1 MKEKVVVFA
10 GEDKFIKPRNRSY
23 NVAKNYSN
31 LVGDGNPPVDT
42 GLGRELTTQYQ
53 GGSGGSGGGGGNY
66 LGGGGETSTLQPIE
80 YTTIYQLPNTT
91 IQPAPTTIQ
100 PAPTTIQP
108 APTTIQPAPT
118 TILPTVAIP
127 FITPTGF
134 GVAPMG
140 RSGGGGGGGGGEDK
154 KEDKKNYWWLL
165 LVLGLGA
172 GLYIFKKKK
181 K

>member
-66 LGGGGETSTLQPIE
+66 LGGGETSTLQPIE
-80 YTTIYQLPNTT
+80 YTTIYQLPTTT
-91 IQPAPTTIQ
+91 IQPAPTT
-100 PAPTTIQP
+100 TIAP

-140 RSGGGGGGGGGEDK
+140 GSGGGGGGGEDK

-165 LVLGLGA
+165 LLLGLGA
-172 GLYIFKKKK
+172 GLYIYKKKK